1 MRLPVG
7 PDHGSRPEW
16 ESMVDLLWHG
26 PGKCKGWWIGSIRG
40 GLSTVG
46 DGSAVHITGG
56 SSIGHGSGGSL
67 KLLSGFSDSLNSED
81 VSLASADGASM
92 DGKSASGSLFTSTG
106 DSYDASSAR
115 RMRMVGTIRP
125 RMAFVMV
132 PMSYKPTQS

>member
-1 MRLPVG
+1 MDQENVKAGGLA
-7 PDHGSRPEW
+7 
-16 ESMVDLLWHG
+16 
-26 PGKCKGWWIGSIRG
+26 SIRG

-46 DGSAVHITGG
+46 DGSTVHITGG
-56 SSIGHGSGGSL
+56 SSIGHGTGGSL

-81 VSLASADGASM
+81 VSLASADGSI

-115 RMRMVGTIRP
+115 RMRMVGRIRP